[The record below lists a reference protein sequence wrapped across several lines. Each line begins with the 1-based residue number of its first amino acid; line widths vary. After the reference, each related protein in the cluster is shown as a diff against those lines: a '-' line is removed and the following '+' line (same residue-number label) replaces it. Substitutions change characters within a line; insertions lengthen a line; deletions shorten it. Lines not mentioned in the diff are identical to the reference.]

1 MNAAGSFCSVKKR
14 DEVASFFAAHKVDA
28 AQRTLAKA
36 IDNINDCVQF
46 RKAQEPSLRQWLTAQ
61 TKP

>member
-1 MNAAGSFCSVKKR
+1 MEKR
-14 DEVASFFAAHKVDA
+14 DDVASFFATHKVDA

-36 IDNINDCVQF
+36 IDNINDCIQL
-46 RKAQEPSLRQWLTAQ
+46 RSAQEPGLRQWLATQ